1 MSPTFF
7 HYLYTRHL
15 LSRVFNQLSQA
26 FLLPGILD
34 TQAGLKGF
42 TAEAANIVFPRLTL
56 SGFAFDLECLYIAR
70 CHNLKVEQAA
80 VDYHYCDEP
89 STVSLVRHG
98 AAMVA
103 DMIRVRRNGARGLY
117 A

>member
-15 LSRVFNQLSQA
+15 MSRAFNRLTQLA
-26 FLLPGILD
+26 LLPGILD

-42 TAEAANIVFPRLTL
+42 TARAAEVIFSRQTL
-56 SGFAFDLECLYIAR
+56 SGFGFDLECLCIAR
-70 CHNLKVEQAA
+70 VHNLAIKQVP
-80 VDYHYCDEP
+80 VDFYYNDEP
-89 STVSLVRHG
+89 STISFVRHG
-98 AAMVA
+98 ATMLGDLV
-103 DMIRVRRNGARGLY
+103 RVRRNAARGLY